1 MINARARSREYAK
14 RYREEGYGRNADA
27 RYRAKHA
34 DIIRAKDKQR
44 KREKRMKKSHTPP
57 P

>member
-57 P
+57 